1 MHEWSVTWQM
11 EFNVKKCKIIH
22 IGHNNPHLPYT
33 LNNQTLVEE
42 EREMDVGVIVSKN
55 LKPSSHCLKAAQTAN
70 GVLSQVSRSFHYRDR
85 NTFLKIYKMYVRP
98 HLEFASPAWSP
109 WLEGD
114 INILENVQKRFVK
127 MVSGLQGR
135 TYGERLRELG
145 ILSLK
150 SRRVYFDL
158 LETFKSV
165 RGISKVDYKQW
176 FQLERDLD
184 RRSTR
189 ARSSPLN
196 IVLTRARLDMKKNFF
211 SHRVVESW
219 NSLPDDMRERLNL
232 SSFKYKLKLLL
243 LESESS
249 ESTLGSH

>member
-1 MHEWSVTWQM
+1 
-11 EFNVKKCKIIH
+11 
-22 IGHNNPHLPYT
+22 
-33 LNNQTLVEE
+33 
-42 EREMDVGVIVSKN
+42 
-55 LKPSSHCLKAAQTAN
+55 
-70 GVLSQVSRSFHYRDR
+70 
-85 NTFLKIYKMYVRP
+85 MYVRP

-196 IVLTRARLDMKKNFF
+196 IVLTRAR
-211 SHRVVESW
+211 
-219 NSLPDDMRERLNL
+219 PDLI
-232 SSFKYKLKLLL
+232 
-243 LESESS
+243 
-249 ESTLGSH
+249 